1 MKQSEK
7 FKQIRFNN
15 EDTSYWISN
24 YGRLW
29 SNKTKKFL
37 KPYKS
42 QSGKGYYSIKLSIK
56 NQRKSYDI
64 HRLVATYF
72 CNGKTNEKNIVNHID
87 GNIFN
92 NYYENL
98 EWTTTQENTIK
109 GQLRTGRHF
118 LGNATGCILY
128 KDGIIIG
135 EFKSITQAAK
145 YASQRGGSSTSLQKY
160 YKDQNGWSIK
170 RQ

>member
-1 MKQSEK
+1 MKQPEE
-7 FKQIRFNN
+7 FKQIKFDNK
-15 EDTSYWISN
+15 DTNYWISN

-42 QSGKGYYSIKLSIK
+42 QSGKGYYSIKLSMK
-56 NQRKSYDI
+56 NQRKSCDI
-64 HRLVATYF
+64 HRLVAMYF
-72 CNGKTNEKNIVNHID
+72 CNGRSSEKNIVNHID

-98 EWTTTQENTIK
+98 EWTTAQDNCLK

-118 LGNATGCILY
+118 LGNATGCVLY
-128 KDGIIIG
+128 KDGLIIG
-135 EFKSITQAAK
+135 EFKSITQATK
-145 YASQRGGSSTSLQKY
+145 YASKRGGSPSSLQKY
-160 YKDQNGWSIK
+160 YKDQNGWLIERK
-170 RQ
+170 